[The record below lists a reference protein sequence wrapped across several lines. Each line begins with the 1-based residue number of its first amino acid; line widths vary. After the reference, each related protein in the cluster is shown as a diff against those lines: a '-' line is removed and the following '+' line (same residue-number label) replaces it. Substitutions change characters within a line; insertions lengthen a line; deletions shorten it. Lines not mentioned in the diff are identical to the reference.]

1 MRTEKDRTQREQKN
15 TDDTALYIEGR
26 NAIKEALAAGTPI
39 ERAWILRGDEKA
51 PVADIK
57 KKLSDR
63 GIPFK
68 EVDRTALE
76 RMSRTGHHQGV
87 IAKASAV
94 DYSDLDAAFDL
105 AAKRG
110 TDPFLFM
117 LDGIED
123 PHNFG
128 AMIRTAEALG
138 AHGVIVGKDRS
149 APLSETVVRT
159 SAGAVWHLPIIRVT
173 NLSRTI
179 EDLKKRSVWVV
190 CGDMDGTPLYD
201 LDLTGPL
208 CLVIGNE
215 GHGVSR
221 LVKEKCDFTA
231 SIPMTGEISSL
242 NASVAAGMIAY
253 EITRQRA
260 GRK

>member
-1 MRTEKDRTQREQKN
+1 MPGQRQMKDRN
-15 TDDTALYIEGR
+15 SGYSADTALYIEGR
-26 NAIKEALAAGTPI
+26 NALREALSAGTPI

-51 PVADIK
+51 PMADIK
-57 KKLSDR
+57 KRLSDR
-63 GIPFK
+63 GIPYK
-68 EVDRTALE
+68 EVDRTALD
-76 RMSRTGHHQGV
+76 RISKTGHHQGIV
-87 IAKASAV
+87 ARASAAK
-94 DYSDLDAAFDL
+94 YSDLDAAFEL
-105 AAKRG
+105 AEKRG

-128 AMIRTAEALG
+128 AMIRTAEAMG

-149 APLSETVVRT
+149 APLSETVART
-159 SAGAVWHLPIIRVT
+159 SAGAVWHLPVIRVT

-179 EDLKKRSVWVV
+179 EELKKRSLWIV
-190 CGDMDGTPLYD
+190 CGDMDGAPLYEID
-201 LDLTGPL
+201 LRGPI

-221 LVKEKCDFTA
+221 LVKEKCDLTA
-231 SIPMTGEISSL
+231 SIPMAGEISSL